1 MVGGGL
7 FLGTA
12 YWFLYLTGE
21 AGVRIQFDL
30 GGIDSATEG
39 GAGPLKIEG
48 RDPREFEGN
57 DGTDGAGG
65 ETQPGTAGLV
75 RRPGTSGSGK
85 TGGSGNAHGM
95 GGWLTDLRDDGP
107 YARTWK
113 EREAEKEREE
123 SGRNRRAM
131 NGDEK
136 V

>member
-1 MVGGGL
+1 MVGGSL
-7 FLGTA
+7 FLGTM
-12 YWFLYLTGE
+12 YWYLYLTGE

-48 RDPREFEGN
+48 RDPREF
-57 DGTDGAGG
+57 DGPDGAETGG

-75 RRPGTSGSGK
+75 RRPGTGGSGK
-85 TGGSGNAHGM
+85 TGGNGNAHGM

-107 YARTWK
+107 YARTFK
-113 EREAEKEREE
+113 EREAEEEREGQ
-123 SGRNRRAM
+123 GRNGRDM

>member
-12 YWFLYLTGE
+12 YWYLYLTGE

-48 RDPREFEGN
+48 RDPREFEGSA
-57 DGTDGAGG
+57 DADTGG

-75 RRPGTSGSGK
+75 RRPGTAGSGK
-85 TGGSGNAHGM
+85 TGSGGNAHGM
-95 GGWLTDLRDDGP
+95 GGWLTDLADDGP

-113 EREAEKEREE
+113 EREAQKDREGSERN
-123 SGRNRRAM
+123 GRAM